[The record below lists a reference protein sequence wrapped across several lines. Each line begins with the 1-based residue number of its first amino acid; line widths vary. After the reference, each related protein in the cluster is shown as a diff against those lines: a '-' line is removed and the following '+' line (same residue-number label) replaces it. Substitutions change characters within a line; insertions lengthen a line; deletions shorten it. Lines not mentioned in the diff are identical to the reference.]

1 MEEATETSE
10 GEGNTLLRAIW
21 DLFEEENPV
30 ACPTETMSLQEGL
43 SWQTQAQSS
52 SIRPR
57 WQTSTGRIAGRL
69 TAPVRVSLGGV
80 AGLIC
85 ELGKCPCSLDR
96 FHCSA
101 TKGLDDVR
109 TSMGSLPRS
118 CCRVYFDA

>member
-1 MEEATETSE
+1 MLAGRQVEEATETSE

-30 ACPTETMSLQEGL
+30 ACPTGKMSLQEGL

-52 SIRPR
+52 SICPR
-57 WQTSTGRIAGRL
+57 WQTSTGRIAERL

-85 ELGKCPCSLDR
+85 ELGKCPCSLDPFPLLCNQGAR
-96 FHCSA
+96 
-101 TKGLDDVR
+101 
-109 TSMGSLPRS
+109 
-118 CCRVYFDA
+118 